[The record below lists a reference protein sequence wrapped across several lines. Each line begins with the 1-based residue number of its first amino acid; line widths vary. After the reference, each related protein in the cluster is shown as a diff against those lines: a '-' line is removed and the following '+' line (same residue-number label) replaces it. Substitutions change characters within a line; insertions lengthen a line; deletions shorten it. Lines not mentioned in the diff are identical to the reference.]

1 MHYLGKIILFQHS
14 IITVVPSKLL
24 TIW

>member
-1 MHYLGKIILFQHS
+1 MHYLGKIILCQHS